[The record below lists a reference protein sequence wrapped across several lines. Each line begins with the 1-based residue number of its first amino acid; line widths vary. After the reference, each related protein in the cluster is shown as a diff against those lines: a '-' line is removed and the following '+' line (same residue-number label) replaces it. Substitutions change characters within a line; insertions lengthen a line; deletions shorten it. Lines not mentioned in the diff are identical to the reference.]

1 MKKFNILTME
11 GFLYSYAVA
20 SLFSLGMF
28 VFSKKEEM
36 NKEEIAKRENSSNI
50 SIVTLNTKIFN
61 PRMIN
66 LDSNEIS
73 KNKTFPY
80 HKIMSQYAE
89 KILKNDYLIDP
100 NLANKLAFSLTE
112 KIFREWKWE
121 KEAKQIEKESNFLA
135 TMLRLQIQILNF
147 TISELTESEKLTLNI
162 SNFKKQET
170 EVFHV
175 ENIKRNPASKEE

>member
-28 VFSKKEEM
+28 VFSKKVEM
-36 NKEEIAKRENSSNI
+36 NKEEIAKRETSSSI

-73 KNKTFPY
+73 KNKYFPY

-100 NLANKLAFSLTE
+100 NLANKLALSLTE
-112 KIFREWKWE
+112 AEYRFWRRE
-121 KEAKQIEKESNFLA
+121 KEAKQVEKDSKFLA
-135 TMLRLQIQILNF
+135 TILRFQKQLLYF
-147 TISELTESEKLTLNI
+147 TINELTESEKLTLNI
-162 SNFKKQET
+162 SNFKKQGT

-175 ENIKRNPASKEE
+175 ENIIRNPASKEE